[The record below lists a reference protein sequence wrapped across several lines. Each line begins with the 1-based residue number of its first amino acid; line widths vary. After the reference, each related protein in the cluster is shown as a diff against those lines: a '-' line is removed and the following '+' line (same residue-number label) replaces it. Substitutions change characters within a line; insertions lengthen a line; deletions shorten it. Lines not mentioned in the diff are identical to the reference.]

1 MQIDLRQAIYAL
13 SDMLDLVGVEEVH
26 HGKRVGFMAWVCGET
41 LGYSGMDLE
50 FLFHAALLH
59 DCGVSSTR
67 THQCLVDQLLWEG
80 AEEHCL
86 IGAHRLQEFPAFY
99 PMGPIIR
106 FHHTP
111 WTRLQTENLTHRD
124 AQFANLVFLLDR
136 VDAMMSA
143 HLGKDL
149 LFAKDEI
156 RNRLKELSGELFAQ
170 ELVALFLDVSSSEAF
185 WISMEYP
192 HLQDFLFAKEKSLS
206 PILVTLVEL
215 KQLARIFADIVD
227 AKSRYTAEHSLGV
240 ARLARHLAEQAGLDN
255 DRCIKVEIAGL
266 LHDLGKL
273 RIPDEILETTGSL
286 DPQSRSTMLRHSFET
301 YQILRRID
309 GMEEI
314 AQWAAYHHER
324 LDGNGY
330 PFHCKETD
338 LPCEARI
345 IAVADVFQALAQN
358 RPYRLGKTPAQ
369 IVPILR
375 NLAQSK
381 RLDSNIVELA
391 THRPE
396 QCWEIATTSH

>member
-1 MQIDLRQAIYAL
+1 MNIDLRQAIYAL

-41 LGYSGMDLE
+41 LGYTGTDLE
-50 FLFHAALLH
+50 SLFHAALLH

-67 THQCLVDQLLWEG
+67 THQCLVDELLWER

-86 IGAHRLQEFPAFY
+86 IGAHRLQGFPAFY
-99 PMGPIIR
+99 PLCPIIR

-111 WTRLQTENLTHRD
+111 WTELQAEPLTARD
-124 AQFANLVFLLDR
+124 ARFANLIFLVDR
-136 VDAMMSA
+136 VDALVAA

-149 LFAKDEI
+149 LFVKEEI
-156 RNRLKELSGELFAQ
+156 RNRLKGFSGELFAP
-170 ELVALFLDVSSSEAF
+170 ELVELFLDVSCSEAF
-185 WISMEYP
+185 WISMEQP
-192 HLQDFLFAKEKSLS
+192 HLQNFLFGKEKSLN
-206 PILVTLVEL
+206 PILVTLVDL

-240 ARLARHLAEQAGLDN
+240 ARLARHLAEQAGLD
-255 DRCIKVEIAGL
+255 DDHCIMVEIAGL

-273 RIPDEILETTGSL
+273 RIPDEILETTGLL

-314 AQWAAYHHER
+314 ALWAAYHHER

-330 PFHCKETD
+330 PFHRKDAD
-338 LPCEARI
+338 LPCEARL
-345 IAVADVFQALAQN
+345 IAVADVFQIGRASC
-358 RPYRLGKTPAQ
+358 RER
-369 IVPILR
+369 V
-375 NLAQSK
+375 
-381 RLDSNIVELA
+381 
-391 THRPE
+391 
-396 QCWEIATTSH
+396 